1 MSSPE
6 PLLDIEALTVRHES
20 KARSVEALSD
30 VSLTVSAGEWL
41 GLIGESGSGKSTLLR
56 AVLRL
61 LPPASRQSGRIHF
74 QGRDITLLGE
84 AAMTQL
90 RGGSIGFMP
99 QQAVAALNPVR
110 TVGSQVAELFR
121 LRLGLDATAAR
132 LRSLELLE
140 RFHLSDLSRVY
151 GAYPHQLSGGMC
163 QRVVLAMAMALE
175 PQLLLADEPTSSLD
189 AGLRLD
195 LLDEIRIQQRS
206 RNLAVLFVSHDLQL
220 VERYADRL
228 AMLQGGRMAMMGDRR

>member
-6 PLLDIEALTVRHES
+6 PLLQVDSLTVRHES
-20 KARSVEALSD
+20 QARSVAALTD
-30 VSLTVSAGEWL
+30 VSLAMQAGEWL

-56 AVLRL
+56 AILRI
-61 LPPASRQSGRIHF
+61 LPPTSRQTGRICF
-74 QGRDITLLGE
+74 GGRDVATFDDAELTRI
-84 AAMTQL
+84 
-90 RGGSIGFMP
+90 RGGSVGFMP

-110 TVGSQVAELFR
+110 TVGSQVGELFR
-121 LRLGLDATAAR
+121 LRLGLDAATAR

-140 RFHLSDLSRVY
+140 RFHLSDSSRIFD
-151 GAYPHQLSGGMC
+151 AYPHQLSGGMC

-189 AGLRLD
+189 AGLRLE
-195 LLDEIRIQQRS
+195 LLDEIRIQQRQ
-206 RNLAVLFVSHDLQL
+206 RNLAVLFVSHDLDL

-228 AMLQGGRMAMMGDRR
+228 AMLQGGRMTVMGERQ

>member
-1 MSSPE
+1 MSNHE
-6 PLLDIEALTVRHES
+6 ALLQVDSLTVRHES
-20 KARSVEALSD
+20 AARSVAALTD
-30 VSLTVSAGEWL
+30 VSLAMQAGEWL

-56 AVLRL
+56 AILRM
-61 LPPASRQSGRIHF
+61 LPPTSFQSGRVCF
-74 QGRDITLLGE
+74 QGRDVATLDESGL
-84 AAMTQL
+84 TRL

-121 LRLGLDATAAR
+121 LRLGLDAATAR
-132 LRSLELLE
+132 LRSTELLE
-140 RFHLSDLSRVY
+140 RFHLPESLRVFES
-151 GAYPHQLSGGMC
+151 YPHQLSGGMC

-195 LLDEIRIQQRS
+195 LLDEIRIQQRR
-206 RNLAVLFVSHDLQL
+206 RNLAVLFVSHDLEL

-228 AMLQGGRMAMMGDRR
+228 AMLQGGRMAMTGDRR

>member
-1 MSSPE
+1 MSNNE
-6 PLLDIEALTVRHES
+6 ALLQVDSLTVRHES

-30 VSLTVSAGEWL
+30 VSLTVAAGEWL

-56 AVLRL
+56 AILRM
-61 LPPASRQSGRIHF
+61 LPPTSHQTGRICF
-74 QGRDITLLGE
+74 QGREVAILDE
-84 AAMTQL
+84 AEMTRL
-90 RGGSIGFMP
+90 RGGLVGFMP

-121 LRLGLDATAAR
+121 LRLGLDAAAAR

-206 RNLAVLFVSHDLQL
+206 RNLAVLFVSHDLEL
-220 VERYADRL
+220 VERYADRM

>member
-1 MSSPE
+1 M
-6 PLLDIEALTVRHES
+6 
-20 KARSVEALSD
+20 
-30 VSLTVSAGEWL
+30 
-41 GLIGESGSGKSTLLR
+41 
-56 AVLRL
+56 
-61 LPPASRQSGRIHF
+61 LPPTSHQTGRICF
-74 QGRDITLLGE
+74 QGREVAILDE
-84 AAMTQL
+84 AEMPRL
-90 RGGSIGFMP
+90 RGGLVGFMP

-121 LRLGLDATAAR
+121 LRLGLDAAAAR

-140 RFHLSDLSRVY
+140 RFHLSDLSWVY

-206 RNLAVLFVSHDLQL
+206 RNLAVFFVSHDLEL

>member
-1 MSSPE
+1 MSSTE
-6 PLLDIEALTVRHES
+6 PLLQVEVMSVRHES
-20 KARSVEALSD
+20 KARSVPALTD
-30 VSLTVSAGEWL
+30 ISLAMETGEWL

-56 AVLRL
+56 AILRM
-61 LPPASRQSGRIHF
+61 LPPTSCQTGRICF
-74 QGRDITLLGE
+74 AGSDVATLDE
-84 AAMTQL
+84 AELTQL

-121 LRLGLDATAAR
+121 LRLGLDSDAAR

-140 RFHLSDLSRVY
+140 RFHLSDSLRVY
-151 GAYPHQLSGGMC
+151 ESYPHQLSGGMC

-175 PQLLLADEPTSSLD
+175 PRLLLADEPTSSID
-189 AGLRLD
+189 AGMRLE
-195 LLDEIRIQQRS
+195 LLDEIRIQQRR
-206 RNLAVLFVSHDLQL
+206 RNLAVLFVSHDLEL

-228 AMLQGGRMAMMGDRR
+228 AMLQGGRMAMQGERQ